1 MTPPSQ
7 TSTLTVAAPTRASDT
22 PARPAKP
29 VALPPTS
36 ASKRRAE
43 QVALGLFVVIPFVAV
58 LGAVPMLWGRYLS
71 VTDIAIAVA
80 MYYLTGHGVTIG
92 YHRYFTHGS
101 FKAKR
106 PMRIFLAIAGS
117 MAIEGPLIRWVAD
130 HRRHH
135 AFSDRDGDPHSP
147 WRYGENV
154 AGLTKGF
161 WHAHIGWM
169 FDAELTN
176 LDRFA
181 PDLLADPDMVRVSRA
196 FGWLT
201 GVSLLLPP
209 LVGGLVSWSWLGAAT
224 AFFWGSLV
232 RVFILHHTTWSV
244 NSVCHIFGERPFT
257 SRDKSTNFWP
267 MALLAMGENWHN
279 LHHAEP
285 TSARHGVLR
294 GQLDTSARLIWLFER
309 FGWVYDVRW
318 PNMQRLRTK
327 LST

>member
-1 MTPPSQ
+1 MTPPSL
-7 TSTLTVAAPTRASDT
+7 TTASTVAAPTAPGVPVRS
-22 PARPAKP
+22 AKP
-29 VALPPTS
+29 VALPP
-36 ASKRRAE
+36 ASKAKRRAE
-43 QVALGLFVVIPFVAV
+43 QVALALFVVIPFAAV

-71 VTDIAIAVA
+71 VTDVVIAVV

-117 MAIEGPLIRWVAD
+117 MAVEGPVIRWVAD

-135 AFSDRDGDPHSP
+135 AFSDREGDPHSP
-147 WRYGENV
+147 WRYGESIG
-154 AGLTKGF
+154 GLTKGF

-169 FDAELTN
+169 FDPELTN
-176 LDRFA
+176 IERFA
-181 PDLLADPDMVRVSRA
+181 PDLLADRDMVRVSKS

-201 GVSLLLPP
+201 GLSLALPP

-244 NSVCHIFGERPFT
+244 NSVCHIFGERPFA

-294 GQLDTSARLIWLFER
+294 GQIDTSARLIWLFER
-309 FGWVYDVRW
+309 FGWVDDVRW
-318 PNMQRLRTK
+318 PNMGRLRAK

>member
-1 MTPPSQ
+1 MTPPSL
-7 TSTLTVAAPTRASDT
+7 TTAATVAAPTAASG
-22 PARPAKP
+22 PLREAKP
-29 VALPPTS
+29 VALAPDS
-36 ASKRRAE
+36 KVKRRGE
-43 QVALGLFVVIPFVAV
+43 QIALALFVGIPFAAV

-71 VTDIAIAVA
+71 VTDVVIAVV

-135 AFSDRDGDPHSP
+135 AFSDREGDPHSP
-147 WRYGENV
+147 WRYGESI

-161 WHAHIGWM
+161 WHAHLGWM
-169 FDAELTN
+169 FDSELTN
-176 LDRFA
+176 VERFA
-181 PDLLADPDMVRVSRA
+181 PDLLADRDMVRVSGA

-201 GVSLLLPP
+201 GASLLLPP

-244 NSVCHIFGERPFT
+244 NSVCHIFGERPFA
-257 SRDKSTNFWP
+257 SRDRSTNFWP

-294 GQLDTSARLIWLFER
+294 GQVDTSARLIWLFER
-309 FGWVYDVRW
+309 FGWVHDVRW
-318 PNMQRLRTK
+318 PNLRRLEAK